1 MATAEVHHKHD
12 VITVKELIDGID
24 GVGGLES
31 TKKYF
36 LPSLQREFVWKPIQ
50 IERLFDSLMR
60 QFPIGSFLFWQ
71 VPKEKFGDFTFY
83 EFLRDYH
90 ELNKR
95 HNDEAKLDGIG
106 HAIDAVLDGQQR
118 MNSLYI
124 GLKGSY
130 AAKRKYFR
138 WDNPDAYKEKRL
150 YLNLLKNDV
159 PEDIEGVEYEFKF
172 LTDDEANQR
181 DEAHHWFLVG
191 DILKPE
197 MSTNFGV
204 IKLLQREKLADNETA
219 SEILSTLYERINK
232 DETMHYYLVGSADL
246 DSALNIFIRVNN
258 GGTVLKP
265 SDLMLS
271 FVTTNLHGKHNVRD
285 EINDFLGKV
294 NNIGGEN
301 NFWLDKDMILKAFL
315 FLADGNIRF
324 KTASFNKNIMGIVD
338 ARWDEFLEAIR
349 LTVKLIDSFGFNGNH
364 FGSNNSL
371 IPIAY
376 YILQKGNDSK
386 ILSRDNKL
394 YANDWKRIREWFVY
408 ANVSGMFGYSN
419 DSTLSALRHVLKENA
434 GAEFPLL
441 KMCAPELANI
451 NADEIKQSI
460 IDSILDV
467 QFKYRSVIPAL
478 SLIQDYINLKTEEF
492 HIDHIHPQALT
503 DEDGVQ
509 SIANL
514 QLLRGTLNQSKGKK
528 PFIAWLNDEFVG
540 NEAGKLDYMTVNYI
554 PKNVDLEPKHF
565 AEFIA
570 ARKELMRQKLR
581 ADLDKIA

>member
-1 MATAEVHHKHD
+1 MATATVHHKHD
-12 VITVKELIDGID
+12 VITVKALIDGID
-24 GVGGLES
+24 GIDGLKS

-36 LPSLQREFVWKPIQ
+36 LPSLQREFVWKPFQ

-71 VPKEKFGDFTFY
+71 VPPEKFGDFRFY
-83 EFLRDYH
+83 EFLREYH

-130 AAKRKYFR
+130 AAKRKYFH
-138 WDNPDAYKEKRL
+138 WYNPDAYKKKRL

-172 LTDDEANQR
+172 LTEDEANQR

-232 DETMHYYLVGSADL
+232 DPTMHYYLVGSADL

-294 NNIGGEN
+294 NNIGGGN
-301 NFWLDKDMILKAFL
+301 NFSLDKDMILKAFL

-324 KTASFNKNIMGIVD
+324 KTASFNKDIMKVVND
-338 ARWDEFLEAIR
+338 RWDEFLEAIR
-349 LTVKLIDSFGFNGNH
+349 LTVKLVDSFGFKGEN

-376 YILQKGNDSK
+376 YILQRGNDSK
-386 ILSRDNKL
+386 ILSRNNKL
-394 YANDWKRIREWFVY
+394 YADDWKRIREWFVC
-408 ANVSGMFGYSN
+408 ANVSGLFGYSN
-419 DSTLSALRHVLKENA
+419 DSTLSALRRVLKENA

-441 KMCAPELANI
+441 KMCAEKPELTD
-451 NADEIKQSI
+451 DEIRQSI
-460 IDSILDV
+460 IDTILGV
-467 QFKYRSVIPAL
+467 QYKDRSCAAAL
-478 SLIQDYINLKTEEF
+478 SLIQDSINLKSEKF
-492 HIDHIHPQALT
+492 HVDHIHPQSLT
-503 DEDGVQ
+503 TETGVQ

-514 QLLRGTLNQSKGKK
+514 QLLRGELNQSKGKK

-540 NEAGKLDYMTVNYI
+540 NAAGKIDYMTVNYI
-554 PKNVDLEPKHF
+554 PKDVDLAPEHF

-581 ADLDKIA
+581 ADLDAIA